1 MSLVGVGPVTTHEQE
16 TPVEELQDRIAV
28 LVAER
33 QQLRAFGASRS
44 WLEQNRLQLGDS
56 QRQLC
61 YALIERHLPAL
72 LA

>member
-1 MSLVGVGPVTTHEQE
+1 MSLADLGPVTTHQHE
-16 TPVEELQDRIAV
+16 TEVEELQDRIAV

-33 QQLRAFGASRS
+33 QQLRTFGAGPS
-44 WLEQNRLQLGDS
+44 WLEQNRLQLGHS

>member
-1 MSLVGVGPVTTHEQE
+1 MSLVEIGPATTHEPE
-16 TPVEELQDRIAV
+16 TEVEELQDRIAA

-33 QQLRAFGASRS
+33 QQLRTFGAGRS
-44 WLEQNRLQLGDS
+44 WLEQNRLQLGHS

-61 YALIERHLPAL
+61 YALIERHLL

>member
-1 MSLVGVGPVTTHEQE
+1 MSLVDIGPATTHE
-16 TPVEELQDRIAV
+16 PDPGVEELQVRIAA

-33 QQLRAFGASRS
+33 QQLRAFGASRP
-44 WLEQNRLQLGDS
+44 WLEQNRLQLGHS

-61 YALIERHLPAL
+61 YALIERHLPAF

>member
-1 MSLVGVGPVTTHEQE
+1 MSLADLGPVTTHQHE
-16 TPVEELQDRIAV
+16 TEVEELQDRIAL

-33 QQLRAFGASRS
+33 QQLRTFGARPS
-44 WLEQNRLQLGDS
+44 WLEQNRLQLGHS

>member
-1 MSLVGVGPVTTHEQE
+1 MSLVDIGPATTLEPDPGVEQ
-16 TPVEELQDRIAV
+16 LQDRIAA

-33 QQLRAFGASRS
+33 QQLRAFGAGRP
-44 WLEQNRLQLGDS
+44 WLEQNRLQLGHS

-61 YALIERHLPAL
+61 HALIERHLPAL

>member
-1 MSLVGVGPVTTHEQE
+1 MSPVDIGPATTHEPE
-16 TPVEELQDRIAV
+16 TGVEELQDRIAA

-33 QQLRAFGASRS
+33 QQLRAFGAGPS
-44 WLEQNRLQLGDS
+44 WIEQNRLELGNS

-61 YALIERHLPAL
+61 HALIERHLPAL